1 MTDQTEQPADATPL
15 SPTVALIDA
24 RLAVL
29 TTGEN
34 SIGLQEVAITK
45 LRADLAAAELCLE
58 GCLAEQAQLEA
69 DRALLVPAAPETPTD
84 PEVPT
89 DPEETA

>member
-1 MTDQTEQPADATPL
+1 MTDQTEQPTDTAPP

-45 LRADLAAAELCLE
+45 LRADLAAAEQCLA

-69 DRALLVPAAPETPTD
+69 DRALLAPEI
-84 PEVPT
+84 PT